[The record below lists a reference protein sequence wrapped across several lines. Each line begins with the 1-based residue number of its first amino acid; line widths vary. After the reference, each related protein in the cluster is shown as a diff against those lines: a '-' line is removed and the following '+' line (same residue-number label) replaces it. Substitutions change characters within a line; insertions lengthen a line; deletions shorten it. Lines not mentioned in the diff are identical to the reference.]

1 MSTAASVFSRFVP
14 DGAIPYCVRL
24 YEELNF
30 DFRIKKARRTK
41 FGDYRF
47 DPLGNK
53 HSITINNDLNS
64 YAFLITYL
72 HEVAHLVTYNTHKR
86 SVKPHGNEWKANF
99 IKVAT
104 PVLNSD
110 VFPPKVLTSL
120 QAYLTNP
127 KASSCSDPQ
136 LYQILKAYDHPSEQ
150 LLLKD
155 LKPGS
160 SFLLNKKPFEYLEM
174 KRTRV
179 ICKEL
184 TSGRKYLINQLAEV
198 KEIR

>member
-53 HSITINNDLNS
+53 HSITINNDLNT

-86 SVKPHGNEWKANF
+86 SVKPHGNEWKENF

-127 KASSCSDPQ
+127 KASSCSDPH

-155 LKPGS
+155 LEPGT
-160 SFLLNKKPFEYLEM
+160 SFLFNKKSFEYLEM

-179 ICKEL
+179 ICKDL

-198 KEIR
+198 KEIT